1 MRCRSGIIA
10 LRIWAALIFLT
21 GCQDIKKRIPESS
34 DMIHLIT
41 VDPGH
46 FHAALVQK
54 TMYKGVDSAVYVYA
68 PEGPDLELHL
78 DRIKGFNNRQEQ
90 PTHWFLQV
98 YAGNDFFHKMLEEK
112 KGNVVVLAGNNRN
125 KTEYILSSI
134 KEGFHVLADKPM
146 AINKEDFL
154 LLEKAFK
161 EAEKSNLLLYDLMT
175 ERYEITTI
183 LQRELSMMPGIF
195 GKLVKGSSE
204 NPAVT
209 KESVHHFFKYVSGNI
224 LIRPAWFFDVEQEG
238 EGMVDVMTHLV
249 DLIQWECY
257 PEQIIDFKKDI
268 KINDASHCTTPI
280 TLNEFRRITEKEKFP
295 EYLLKDVVGDTVLN
309 VFCNG
314 QIHYQLKEVHARVS
328 VQWAYKAPE
337 GTGDTHY
344 SVMRGTKANLEIR
357 QGKEQQFKPV
367 LYIIPVDEV
376 PDFESTLQ
384 EHISQLAEKYPG
396 IGLKKTNEEWEV
408 VVPEQYHEGHEAHF
422 ARVTEKF
429 IGYFQNK
436 NMPTWEVPNMIA
448 KYFTTTQ
455 ALQIAGKSNDNQADS
470 GN

>member
-1 MRCRSGIIA
+1 MRCHSGIIA
-10 LRIWAALIFLT
+10 LITLIGMIFLA
-21 GCQDIKKRIPESS
+21 GCRETNKRMAQQPVMIK
-34 DMIHLIT
+34 LVT

-54 TMYKGVDSAVYVYA
+54 TMYDDVDSTVHIYA
-68 PEGPDLELHL
+68 PKGPDLQLHL
-78 DRIKGFNNRQEQ
+78 DRIMSFNNRLAE
-90 PTHWFLQV
+90 PTQWFLQV
-98 YAGNDFFHKMLEEK
+98 YAGNDFFLKMLEEK
-112 KGNVVVLAGNNRN
+112 KGNVVVLAGNNRD
-125 KTEYILSSI
+125 KTEYILNSV

-209 KESVHHFFKYVSGNI
+209 KESVHHFFKYVSGNV
-224 LIRPAWFFDVEQEG
+224 LTRPAWFFDVEQEG

-249 DLIQWECY
+249 DLIQWECF
-257 PEQIIDFKKDI
+257 PEQVLDYKKDI
-268 KINDASHCTTPI
+268 FINSAKHWPTSV
-280 TLNEFRRITEKEKFP
+280 TLDEFRVVTGNERFP
-295 EYLLKDVVGDTVLN
+295 DYLLKDVVDDTVLN

-314 QIHYQLKEVHARVS
+314 QIHYQLKGIHAMVS
-328 VQWAYKAPE
+328 VQWAYEAPE
-337 GTGDTHY
+337 GSGDTHY
-344 SVMRGTKANLEIR
+344 SVMRGTRANLEIR
-357 QGKEQQFKPV
+357 QGREQQFKPV
-367 LYIIPVDEV
+367 LYIAPVDDV

-396 IGLKKTNEEWEV
+396 IGIKKTHEEWEV
-408 VVPEQYHEGHEAHF
+408 VIPEYFREGHEAHF

-429 IGYFQNK
+429 IGYFQNR
-436 NMPTWEVPNMIA
+436 NMPAWEVPNMIA

-455 ALQIAGKSNDNQADS
+455 ALQIAIKNDDNEAVS